1 MQKIEEAKA
10 DVTADTVKELAIDM
24 ISCSG
29 ASNTGC
35 YADRVSRI
43 LTESGQTGM
52 ICLPKIAINDRKLID
67 KLKATQ
73 RTTVVIDGCPLN
85 CAQKILLDHGITK
98 FKHIN
103 TTDFGITKGKTPL
116 METKINEMIAYIK
129 KLEK

>member
-1 MQKIEEAKA
+1 MNASEE
-10 DVTADTVKELAIDM
+10 VKTNHVVDEAHKLTIDM

-67 KLKATQ
+67 KLKKTE
-73 RTTVVIDGCPLN
+73 RTLVVIDGCPLN
-85 CAQKILLDHGITK
+85 CVQKILLEHDITK
-98 FKHIN
+98 FIHIN
-103 TTDFGITKGKTPL
+103 TTDFGISKGKTLL
-116 METKINEMIAYIK
+116 MDKKINEMIDYIK